1 MKFIKENWASLLTI
15 LFLVLVGILLL
26 VDPGTFGVVII
37 KVAGILFTALGVYD
51 LIKYFRA
58 DPEEAAKGSAFYS
71 GMTMLSAGCFCF
83 FGSGWFV
90 SVFPVLAVLYGL
102 FQILLGFR
110 KAQRTVDD
118 IRMKKPLW
126 YLKAI
131 SAAISLL
138 FGLIIVL
145 NPGMTFM
152 SIWVFT
158 GITLIIEGI
167 FDAVASFFA
176 AEKSVNDPAAG
187 KKEAETEK
195 TD

>member
-26 VDPGTFGVVII
+26 VEPGTFGAVII
-37 KVAGILFTALGVYD
+37 RAAGILFTALGVND

-58 DPEEAAKGSAFYS
+58 DPGEAAKGSAFCS
-71 GMTMLSAGCFCF
+71 GMTMLSVGCFCF

-102 FQILLGFR
+102 FQILIGFR
-110 KAQRTVDD
+110 KAQRTADA

-131 SAAISLL
+131 SAGISLL

-158 GITLIIEGI
+158 GITLIIEGV
-167 FDAVASFFA
+167 FDAVSLFLQQ
-176 AEKSVNDPAAG
+176 
-187 KKEAETEK
+187 KKA
-195 TD
+195 